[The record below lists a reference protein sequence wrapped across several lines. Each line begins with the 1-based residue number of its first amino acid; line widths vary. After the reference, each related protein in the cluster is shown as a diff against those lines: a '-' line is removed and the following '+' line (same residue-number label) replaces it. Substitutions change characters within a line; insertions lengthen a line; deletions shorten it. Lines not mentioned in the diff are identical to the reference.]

1 MAGWRSAQVEPE
13 IVLHRIHAFVTS
25 FGKACRD
32 NERAAALKKKQAEME
47 KAAAAKAEAEAKAAA
62 EGKSVAE
69 ATGARVLPM
78 RRVMPAPGTRWHRE
92 KPSGKLAVPAASR
105 LLRRASRVA
114 PPASR
119 LPRHSEGLRCIWRG
133 SALHAVCAHA
143 ACPGCLWLLACKT
156 DADSPNRVL
165 PRWAGLMMSSIQGSL
180 RRGEFKQMKALQ
192 AQMSEELASRM
203 QRRRSQMA
211 VDD

>member
-1 MAGWRSAQVEPE
+1 M
-13 IVLHRIHAFVTS
+13 LHRIHAFVTS

-114 PPASR
+114 PPAALGGVEVHLAWLSFACCLCPCRMPWLLMAARVQDRRGLTKSR
-119 LPRHSEGLRCIWRG
+119 LAEMGRFDDELDPGLAAPRRVQADEGAAGADVRG
-133 SALHAVCAHA
+133 ARL
-143 ACPGCLWLLACKT
+143 T
-156 DADSPNRVL
+156 DATPT
-165 PRWAGLMMSSIQGSL
+165 
-180 RRGEFKQMKALQ
+180 
-192 AQMSEELASRM
+192 LANG
-203 QRRRSQMA
+203 RRRLI
-211 VDD
+211 